1 VSNREELK
9 METFEGRITELE
21 EELKMKDE
29 LLNEM
34 EENVKDGYNLKFEL
48 A

>member
-1 VSNREELK
+1 MGV
-9 METFEGRITELE
+9 FEGRIIELE

-34 EENVKDGYNLKFEL
+34 EENVKDAYNLKFEL

>member
-1 VSNREELK
+1 VSNREEWK
-9 METFEGRITELE
+9 MEVLEGRIIDLE

-34 EENVKDGYNLKFEL
+34 EENVKEGYNLKFEL